1 MHGLTFLQDMAVVMM
16 VAGLVTIVFHR
27 FRQPVVLGY
36 IAAGVIVGPH
46 TPPNRLIHDEET
58 IRTLAELGIV
68 FLMFGLGMEFHL
80 RKLKKVGT
88 TALIAAPLEIT
99 LMLGLGYQLGRWFGW
114 PTMDCLFLGAMMA
127 ISSTTIIV
135 KALRELG
142 LSKERFVAA
151 NLRD

>member
-58 IRTLAELGIV
+58 IRTLAELGIR
-68 FLMFGLGMEFHL
+68 G
-80 RKLKKVGT
+80 RVG
-88 TALIAAPLEIT
+88 AAP
-99 LMLGLGYQLGRWFGW
+99 
-114 PTMDCLFLGAMMA
+114 
-127 ISSTTIIV
+127 
-135 KALRELG
+135 
-142 LSKERFVAA
+142 
-151 NLRD
+151 